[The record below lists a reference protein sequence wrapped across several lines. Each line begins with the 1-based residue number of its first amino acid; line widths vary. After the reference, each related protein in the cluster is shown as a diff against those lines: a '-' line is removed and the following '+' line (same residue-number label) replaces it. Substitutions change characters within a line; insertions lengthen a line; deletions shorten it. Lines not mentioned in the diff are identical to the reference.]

1 MSQYNLCGKTKI
13 NFSEYLKIFL
23 LVIPIML
30 QKNAFFKVPLFQLFT
45 TAQVWSG
52 LLFKEEN

>member
-30 QKNAFFKVPLFQLFT
+30 QKNAFFKVPLFQLFAT
-45 TAQVWSG
+45 GQVWSG